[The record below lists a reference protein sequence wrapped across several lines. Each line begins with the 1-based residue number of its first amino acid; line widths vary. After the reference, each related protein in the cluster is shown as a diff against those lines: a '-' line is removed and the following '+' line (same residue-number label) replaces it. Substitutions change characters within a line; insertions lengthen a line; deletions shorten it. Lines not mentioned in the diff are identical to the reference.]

1 MYQGRGMRWCVF
13 DPWKSFQSLLGRA
26 VGLQQLLGES
36 IDLVCSSN
44 LVRQQRQLYYVEIF
58 I

>member
-1 MYQGRGMRWCVF
+1 MYQRQAEDQGVF
-13 DPWKSFQSLLGRA
+13 DPWKSFKSLLGGA
-26 VGLQQLLGES
+26 IGLQQLLGES
-36 IDLVCSSN
+36 VDLVRSSN